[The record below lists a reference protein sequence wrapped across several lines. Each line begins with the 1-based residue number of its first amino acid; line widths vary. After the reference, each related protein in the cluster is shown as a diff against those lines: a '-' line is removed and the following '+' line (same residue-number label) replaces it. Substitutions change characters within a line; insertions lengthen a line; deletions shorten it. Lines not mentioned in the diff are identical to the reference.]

1 MSIISELQNYSNF
14 VKNED
19 CSLMWINPENNYQV
33 NIFEWI
39 SGEYELSND
48 IWTIYLDSRP
58 DDNDLLSIMEYMTE
72 AELRMHLGKIEWIIK
87 WS

>member
-33 NIFEWI
+33 NIFECI

-72 AELRMHLGKIEWIIK
+72 AELRIHLGKIEWIIE